1 VNERIVI
8 ISGSAPLDRHVV
20 EAIPEEAIILAAD
33 GALDMALAAG
43 LEPGGLIGDLDSVS
57 PEGLAWAQRHATIAR
72 HPTDKDHTDT
82 ELALEFAADMDP
94 AQLTLIG
101 GGDRL
106 DHTLAAIGA
115 LGAPRLTSVPVID
128 GWWAGQHIDVVH
140 GPSREELLLVPSS
153 RLSLL
158 ALHGPCVNVSLGAV
172 KWVLDGADLAP
183 VVGHGVSNVVDDGE
197 PGDDAVAVPVSLS
210 TGVLTIFDDPVH
222 LEHRM
227 RDLPS

>member
-1 VNERIVI
+1 MNERIVI

-57 PEGLAWAQRHATIAR
+57 AEGLAWAQRHATIAR

-101 GGDRL
+101 GGDRR

-128 GWWAGQHIDVVH
+128 GWWAGQHFDVVH
-140 GPSREELLLVPSS
+140 
-153 RLSLL
+153 
-158 ALHGPCVNVSLGAV
+158 
-172 KWVLDGADLAP
+172 
-183 VVGHGVSNVVDDGE
+183 
-197 PGDDAVAVPVSLS
+197 
-210 TGVLTIFDDPVH
+210 
-222 LEHRM
+222 
-227 RDLPS
+227 

>member
-1 VNERIVI
+1 MDETVIVVTGAEPLDPDAVTRLPHGGIVI
-8 ISGSAPLDRHVV
+8 
-20 EAIPEEAIILAAD
+20 AAD
-33 GALDMALAAG
+33 GAFDHALAAG
-43 LEPGGLIGDLDSVS
+43 LTPAGLIGDLDSIS
-57 PEGLAWAQRHATIAR
+57 ADGLAWAEAHATIQR
-72 HPTDKDHTDT
+72 HDPDKDHTDT

-128 GWWAGQHIDVVH
+128 GWWAGQHFDVVH
-140 GPSREELLLVPSS
+140 GPSREELLLVPGS